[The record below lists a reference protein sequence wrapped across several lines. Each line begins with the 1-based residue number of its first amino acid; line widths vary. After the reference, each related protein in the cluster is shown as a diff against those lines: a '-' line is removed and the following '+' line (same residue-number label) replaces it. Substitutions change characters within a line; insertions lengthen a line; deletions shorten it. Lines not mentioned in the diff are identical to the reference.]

1 MVKVRPRGSRQE
13 GKVVID
19 YARSVMVWKRAHAPK
34 RDLFPE
40 VKPAS

>member
-1 MVKVRPRGSRQE
+1 
-13 GKVVID
+13 VVID

-40 VKPAS
+40 IKDEAK